1 MADPALS
8 AKLVFCATKR
18 HLCDLFVEA
27 VRETTKL
34 LNAEMEAVI
43 ADRHQLDRYGIAIA
57 RALEQCSRA
66 ESLYLLHVY
75 KHGCVPVRQSERD
88 ELPIF
93 VSSGLARRS
102 SKP

>member
-1 MADPALS
+1 MADPAPS
-8 AKLVFCATKR
+8 AKPASCATKKR
-18 HLCDLFVEA
+18 LCDLFVEA

-66 ESLYLLHVY
+66 ESLYLFHVC
-75 KHGCVPVRQSERD
+75 KHGCVPVNERD
-88 ELPIF
+88 ELPVF
-93 VSSGLARRS
+93 VSAGSASRS
-102 SKP
+102 YKR